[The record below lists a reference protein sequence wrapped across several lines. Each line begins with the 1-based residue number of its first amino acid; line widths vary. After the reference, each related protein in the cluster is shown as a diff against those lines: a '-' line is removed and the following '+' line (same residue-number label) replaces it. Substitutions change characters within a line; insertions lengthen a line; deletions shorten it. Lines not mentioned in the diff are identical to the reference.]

1 MVQQEARIT
10 KRKLRSSYLTS
21 IISIALVLFLLGL
34 AGLLVLYARKISVH
48 VKENI
53 GFSVILK
60 ENIKEVDVI
69 SLQKTLDAK
78 PYRKST
84 QYITKEQAAKETMEY
99 LGEDFIDFL
108 GYNPLLASIEVHLK
122 AEYANPDSIAIIEK
136 DFQGY
141 DQVKEVIYQK
151 SLVNLV
157 NENIRKI
164 SLYILAFGSLL
175 LLIAT
180 ALINNT
186 IRLSIYAKRFSINT
200 MQLVG
205 ATNGF
210 IRRPFLIKG
219 ALHGV
224 IAASLSIGLLIGFL
238 YLASKEFE
246 EILSFNDIHILAKL
260 FVIVLTMGIVIN
272 WISTYFAVTKY
283 LRMKVDNL
291 YL

>member
-1 MVQQEARIT
+1 M
-10 KRKLRSSYLTS
+10 
-21 IISIALVLFLLGL
+21 
-34 AGLLVLYARKISVH
+34 
-48 VKENI
+48 
-53 GFSVILK
+53 
-60 ENIKEVDVI
+60 I
-69 SLQKTLDAK
+69 SLQKSLDAK

-108 GYNPLLASIEVHLK
+108 GYNPLLSSIEVHLK
-122 AEYANPDSIAIIEK
+122 AEYANPDSIAVIEK

-151 SLVNLV
+151 SLVDLV

-246 EILSFNDIHILAKL
+246 EILSFNDIYLLAKL
-260 FVIVLTMGIVIN
+260 FGIVLTMGIVIN
-272 WISTYFAVTKY
+272 WISTYFAVSKY
-283 LRMKVDNL
+283 LNYPKMFGPLRARPRPRIMLKSRKRNF
-291 YL
+291 